1 MLHKPRNV
9 VHVTAL
15 PYVVSLVP
23 TLGWRRRAT
32 TVSHSVPSRCCLISS
47 GKGRRTID
55 RRVDR
60 LIAAL
65 LDGGKV
71 SGKRAA
77 EPGFEIVRSLPN
89 GHVAAVQAMIRKLG
103 SSERCRAAL
112 ASTSA

>member
-1 MLHKPRNV
+1 MAATGHHRQPFRAQPL
-9 VHVTAL
+9 L
-15 PYVVSLVP
+15 SDL
-23 TLGWRRRAT
+23 LGQ
-32 TVSHSVPSRCCLISS
+32 
-47 GKGRRTID
+47 GEEDID

-103 SSERCRAAL
+103 SSERCTAAL
-112 ASTSA
+112 ASTSACAI